1 MWCQGVDLTETQS
14 IIAEEVERY
23 LLTGESDPLYSAW
36 SGGFLERAKRAHD
49 ELRGALVC
57 AVRQQTKGLAHE
69 PLPETDTV
77 ALTRAKVEP
86 MVRGLFPRAEQGAVL
101 ATLEQSVVFI
111 TSANIEKLL
120 HGCSFD
126 NSAWTLAN
134 LYLAS
139 LGAELL
145 AKDAPRLVGLSE
157 ETTCYVSPEYF
168 AEDDPF
174 ADFIVHEA
182 AHVFHNCKRATIGL
196 RETRTKQWLLEIE
209 YRKRET
215 FAYACEAYARV
226 FEGGKRSA
234 ERVALAEEYGRAVY
248 ISEERVDA
256 GEVASIVREAAAVP
270 NGWKV
275 ILARCAPTHR
285 VAANSGAARGA
296 APRASAGRPQ
306 RCPESFRYALIPV
319 GRRRLFEEFGI
330 RSRRTYGGFDSPGWC
345 LSR

>member
-1 MWCQGVDLTETQS
+1 MESQGAEVTEAQP
-14 IIAEEVERY
+14 IIAEEIERY

-36 SGGFLERAKRAHD
+36 SGSFLERANRAHD
-49 ELRGALVC
+49 DLRGALVR
-57 AVRQQTKGLAHE
+57 AVRRLTEGLAHE

-86 MVRGLFPRAEQGAVL
+86 MVRGLFPRAEQDAVL

-111 TSANIEKLL
+111 TSANIETLL
-120 HGCSFD
+120 HECGFD
-126 NSAWTLAN
+126 SSAWTLAN

-145 AKDAPRLVGLSE
+145 GKDAPRLVGLSE

-174 ADFIVHEA
+174 ADFIVHEV
-182 AHVFHNCKRATIGL
+182 AHMFHNCKRATIGL
-196 RETRTKQWLLEIE
+196 RETRTKEWLLDIE

-215 FAYACEAYARV
+215 FAYACEAYAGVLER
-226 FEGGKRSA
+226 GKRPA
-234 ERVALAEEYGRAVY
+234 ERLALAEEYGRSVR

-256 GEVASIVREAAAVP
+256 GEVASIVRAAAAAP

-275 ILARCAPTHR
+275 ILARCAPTSR
-285 VAANSGAARGA
+285 PAANFGA
-296 APRASAGRPQ
+296 
-306 RCPESFRYALIPV
+306 E
-319 GRRRLFEEFGI
+319 
-330 RSRRTYGGFDSPGWC
+330 
-345 LSR
+345 

>member
-1 MWCQGVDLTETQS
+1 MGSQGAEVTDAQPS
-14 IIAEEVERY
+14 IAEEVERY

-36 SGGFLERAKRAHD
+36 SGSFLERANRAHD
-49 ELRGALVC
+49 DLRGALVR
-57 AVRQQTKGLAHE
+57 AVRRLTKGLAHE

-86 MVRGLFPRAEQGAVL
+86 MVRGLFPRAEQDAVL

-111 TSANIEKLL
+111 TSANIETLL

-126 NSAWTLAN
+126 SSAWTLAN

-145 AKDAPRLVGLSE
+145 GKDAPRLVGLSE

-174 ADFIVHEA
+174 ADFIVHEV
-182 AHVFHNCKRATIGL
+182 AHMFHNCKRATIGL
-196 RETRTKQWLLEIE
+196 RETRTKEWLLDIE

-226 FEGGKRSA
+226 LERGKRPA
-234 ERVALAEEYGRAVY
+234 ERLALAEEYGR
-248 ISEERVDA
+248 
-256 GEVASIVREAAAVP
+256 
-270 NGWKV
+270 
-275 ILARCAPTHR
+275 
-285 VAANSGAARGA
+285 SGAHLGGTRGCRRGRQYRPSGRGGSERLEGH
-296 APRASAGRPQ
+296 PRA
-306 RCPESFRYALIPV
+306 V
-319 GRRRLFEEFGI
+319 
-330 RSRRTYGGFDSPGWC
+330 RTNAPSGCKFW
-345 LSR
+345 RE